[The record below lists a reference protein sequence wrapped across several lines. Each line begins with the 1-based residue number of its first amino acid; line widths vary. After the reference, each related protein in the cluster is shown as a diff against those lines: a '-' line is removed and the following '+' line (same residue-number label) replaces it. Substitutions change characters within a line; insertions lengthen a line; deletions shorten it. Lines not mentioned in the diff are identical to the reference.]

1 MRKSASIP
9 QNRPQN
15 RPQNG
20 EPARAE
26 AARAE
31 AARAPRATAARAS
44 APTSKPQPSASQ
56 VDPVQTAR
64 AAMLDGVGREIA
76 ASFPGITRLGGQIVA
91 ALYLEG
97 APLSMDELSEMLG
110 RSKSNVF
117 ANLRA
122 LEAAGI
128 AVRQR
133 ASGTRH
139 DTFALRGKYPDV
151 VVGAYLSRLRRVVVD
166 KVSLCNRSLELL
178 GEAEGDE
185 ADALRDKLTSLRR
198 KYERFATVFAD
209 IVPMTDGPVDLEEI
223 IDAVP
228 ETMMQMLAAMA
239 KRALA
244 RSPSSPSG
252 TTTSGEPQRATTAI
266 KRP

>member
-1 MRKSASIP
+1 
-9 QNRPQN
+9 
-15 RPQNG
+15 
-20 EPARAE
+20 
-26 AARAE
+26 
-31 AARAPRATAARAS
+31 
-44 APTSKPQPSASQ
+44 
-56 VDPVQTAR
+56 
-64 AAMLDGVGREIA
+64 MLDGVGREIA
-76 ASFPGITRLGGQIVA
+76 SSFPGITRLGGQIVA

-110 RSKSNVF
+110 RSKSNIF

-166 KVSLCNRSLELL
+166 KVTLCNRSLDLL
-178 GEAEGDE
+178 GEAEGDD

-228 ETMMQMLAAMA
+228 EAMMQMLAAMA
-239 KRALA
+239 KRALV
-244 RSPSSPSG
+244 RSPSAASS
-252 TTTSGEPQRATTAI
+252 TREDQRREDRATDTQRATTAI